1 MSEGMR
7 IAQLAKRTRVQV
19 AAAVATAAAVGQK
32 RCCDGPEVQS
42 RAVSEGEA
50 LNGVL
55 KNCDFYM
62 SPYPTTV
69 ASSTNLQQLEA
80 RTIIA
85 SRDPTDPLTRFSAYV
100 RFFPEPCPPIPSFYA
115 TAGEPKIQDKGC
127 GLPNLPGN
135 ISLPAYGVKP
145 GI

>member
-1 MSEGMR
+1 MSESMR
-7 IAQLAKRTRVQV
+7 IAQLARRTRAQV
-19 AAAVATAAAVGQK
+19 EAAAAAAAALGK
-32 RCCDGPEVQS
+32 KACCDGPDVKS
-42 RAVSEGEA
+42 NAVTEGEA

-55 KNCDFYM
+55 KNCEFYM
-62 SPYPTTV
+62 SPFPTPTTNSV
-69 ASSTNLQQLEA
+69 NLQQLEA
-80 RTIIA
+80 RTILA

-135 ISLPAYGVKP
+135 VSLPAYGIKR